1 MSGPNLD
8 DYVDVAQRIQDFKE
22 SFPDGTLRPLNPE
35 RPFWVE
41 VIGEKTFVCYAAAAF
56 RNPTDPA
63 PGVGVAYEPFPGK
76 SNFTRDSELQNAE
89 TSAWGRAIIAVLAS
103 TSKKIA
109 SKQEV
114 RNRRADEEAAPAA
127 NDPAVVRAQIAAFA
141 KERDWSLSSITTTYG
156 EWTNGQG
163 EIASAGVES
172 LRSFFGD
179 LASGKVTPV

>member
-1 MSGPNLD
+1 MSGYSMD

-22 SFPDGTLRPLNPE
+22 AFPDGTLRPADPTK
-35 RPFWVE
+35 PYVVE
-41 VIGEKTFVCYAAAAF
+41 TIGEQTFIVYAAAAY
-56 RNPTDPA
+56 RSETDLA
-63 PGVGVAYEPFPGK
+63 PGIGIAWEPFPGK